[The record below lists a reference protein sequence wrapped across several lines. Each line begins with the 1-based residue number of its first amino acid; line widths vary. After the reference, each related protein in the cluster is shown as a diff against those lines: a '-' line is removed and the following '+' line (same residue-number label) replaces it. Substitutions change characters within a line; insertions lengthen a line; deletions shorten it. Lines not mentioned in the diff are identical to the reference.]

1 MDRFVPRD
9 DAKRQWGQSPERT
22 TLPHPDIQCWVF
34 ILRQADSSMP
44 QAQMPAAA
52 QASD

>member
-22 TLPHPDIQCWVF
+22 TLPHPDIQGWVF